1 MASANWRPK
10 VYPFLNVPFLA
21 RQAVLGGDAVS
32 VRDYDVNFAAIN
44 PAFHEFRHGQ

>member
-1 MASANWRPK
+1 MHK
-10 VYPFLNVPFLA
+10 LEQTFIQFLNVPISA

-44 PAFHEFRHGQ
+44 PAL